1 MNLFGREKGKKNKRK
16 TYWTAIATATS
27 HPDELVLLL
36 LIRVVVGIVVG
47 GGAFLFLS
55 VVKAFVVVVGGGG
68 VVAPSFRC
76 VTTLDQ
82 FLNYLNMKPYTSLLG
97 VLCSLGY
104 HIERI

>member
-47 GGAFLFLS
+47 GG
-55 VVKAFVVVVGGGG
+55 
-68 VVAPSFRC
+68 VAPSFRC

-82 FLNYLNMKPYTSLLG
+82 FLNYLNMKPYTSILG

-104 HIERI
+104 HI